1 MIFAFKTLLIFSKP
15 KNVSF
20 CVKTTVALRSSSL
33 PLEILIYGLVYRY
46 LILFDINLKVFW
58 NFIFYDILINS
69 QSYKEPQKTSV
80 FVIL

>member
-46 LILFDINLKVFW
+46 LILFDINLKF
-58 NFIFYDILINS
+58 FG
-69 QSYKEPQKTSV
+69 TSFSMTSLSIV
-80 FVIL
+80 NLTKNLKKPLYL